1 MGDTNKLIE
10 DIMTVKDVSKDRNI
24 IYSVMTD
31 LGISFKK
38 TNCRR
43 CLQDYLNI
51 CKEELGLLNSAADIS
66 DFNGKW
72 IYKAI
77 RPTSWNGK
85 IISKDTDQDVLD
97 KFCLKNPN
105 YCLKIEE

>member
-1 MGDTNKLIE
+1 MDTNKLIE
-10 DIMTVKDVSKDRNI
+10 KINSVTDVSKDRNI
-24 IYSVMTD
+24 IYEVMSE
-31 LGISFKK
+31 LGVTFKR
-38 TNCRR
+38 TNCRK
-43 CLQDYLNI
+43 CLVDYLNI
-51 CKEELGLLNSAADIS
+51 CKEELGLLKSAADAS

-85 IISKDTDQDVLD
+85 LIDRSTEQDVLA

-105 YCLKIEE
+105 YCLKTE